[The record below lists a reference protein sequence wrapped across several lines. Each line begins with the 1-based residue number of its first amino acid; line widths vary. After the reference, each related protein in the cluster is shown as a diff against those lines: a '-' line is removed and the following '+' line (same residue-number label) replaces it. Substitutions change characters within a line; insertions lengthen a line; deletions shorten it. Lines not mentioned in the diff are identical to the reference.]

1 MAGRAESDRNLVNSQ
16 RVSRD
21 VRPFR
26 EEQTVKQIIVYAKV
40 AVLCVVVLFVLL
52 VIWMNRG
59 YTTRFWPW
67 AVDAEVSTLW
77 LMLATSVAS
86 VAVFWVTSKIRRV
99 FFELAEVRRHK
110 TEMAAAKAQAARQA
124 ELAAAEHR
132 IDEKLQR
139 ALGAKNSQDTKID

>member
-1 MAGRAESDRNLVNSQ
+1 M
-16 RVSRD
+16 
-21 VRPFR
+21 
-26 EEQTVKQIIVYAKV
+26 KQIIVYAKV
-40 AVLCVVVLFVLL
+40 AILCVVVAFVLL

-59 YTTRFWPW
+59 YKTRFWPW

-99 FFELAEVRRHK
+99 FFELAEVRRSK
-110 TEMAAAKAQAARQA
+110 AAAEAAKAQAVRQA
-124 ELAAAEHR
+124 ELAAAEQR

-139 ALGAKNSQDTKID
+139 ALGEKNSQDSKSD

>member
-1 MAGRAESDRNLVNSQ
+1 M
-16 RVSRD
+16 
-21 VRPFR
+21 
-26 EEQTVKQIIVYAKV
+26 KQIIVYAKV
-40 AVLCVVVLFVLL
+40 AILCVVVAFVLL

-59 YTTRFWPW
+59 YRTRFWPW

-99 FFELAEVRRHK
+99 FFELAEVRRSK
-110 TEMAAAKAQAARQA
+110 AAAEAAKAQAVRQA
-124 ELAAAEHR
+124 ELAAAEQR

-139 ALGAKNSQDTKID
+139 ALGEKNSQDSKSD